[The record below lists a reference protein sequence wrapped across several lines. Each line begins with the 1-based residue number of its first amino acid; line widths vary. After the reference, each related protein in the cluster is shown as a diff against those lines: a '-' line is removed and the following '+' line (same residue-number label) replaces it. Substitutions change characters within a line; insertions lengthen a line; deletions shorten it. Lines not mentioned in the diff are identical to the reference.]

1 MRSQIRLSKRAN
13 KRAFRKA
20 AGYVNARN
28 ISGRNLQR
36 GGERK
41 V

>member
-1 MRSQIRLSKRAN
+1 MLSKRAN
-13 KRAFRKA
+13 QRQFRTT

-28 ISGRNLQR
+28 ISGKRLQR